1 MQTVTLKSFDNY
13 FSANI
18 LLTRLQADG
27 IPCFLKDEHT
37 VTIDPILSNAIG
49 GIKLE
54 VPAEKAQ
61 MALLLLKEYEEDYLE
76 AAECPKCH
84 AHDIQLVSK
93 KNAGNFIYLIRSAS
107 FLSSF
112 SSTKV
117 PKGMIEAIKAFT
129 NHPNFLLRAFM
140 VSQASTMKAT
150 NRIPC
155 SMPTTFTATGR
166 FAKYFKGIAIP
177 KSTRKDIPSV
187 IAIILNQ

>member
-93 KNAGNFIYLIRSAS
+93 KNAGNFITAILTW
-107 FLSSF
+107 LF
-112 SSTKV
+112 SSYAVAPEKV
-117 PKGMIEAIKAFT
+117 YQCQQCGYE
-129 NHPNFLLRAFM
+129 
-140 VSQASTMKAT
+140 SETMPDNIT
-150 NRIPC
+150 QYN
-155 SMPTTFTATGR
+155 
-166 FAKYFKGIAIP
+166 
-177 KSTRKDIPSV
+177 
-187 IAIILNQ
+187 